1 MELKSNVLDRQYFMY
16 QEEYEKKALE
26 VLRSGYYIM
35 GPEVKSFEEE
45 FATYVGTKHCVGL
58 ASGLDALWIGL
69 KLLGIGVG
77 DEVIVQANTYIATV
91 MGITMNGA
99 TPIFVEPNHFHNMD
113 DDLEYFITPKT
124 KAILVTHLYGQ
135 ATKMDKMVAL
145 CKRHNIFLVED
156 CAQAHGAT
164 YKGQQVGT
172 FGVLGC
178 FSFYPSKNLGCFG
191 DGGAIT
197 TNDDQLADAF
207 KAYRNYGSKVRYYNE
222 MIGTN
227 SRLDELQAGLLRV
240 KLTHLNEL
248 TNERVILANKVL
260 KAVNNPLFE
269 LPEVDKD
276 CSTVWHLFVVKTDYR
291 AELMSYLESCGIQ
304 TLIHYPVPPH
314 LQKGYDYLNHKVG
327 DFPISEKL
335 ANQVLTL
342 PLYNGMTED
351 EVNYLIDKLN
361 AFKL

>member
-1 MELKSNVLDRQYFMY
+1 MKLMSNVLDRQYFMY
-16 QEEYEKKALE
+16 QEEYEQKALE

-35 GPEVKSFEEE
+35 GPEVKSFEDE
-45 FATYVGTKHCVGL
+45 FANYVGVKHCVGV
-58 ASGLDALWIGL
+58 ASGLDALWIGV
-69 KLLGIGVG
+69 KLLGIKEG

-99 TPIFVEPNHFHNMD
+99 TPVFVEPNIFHNMD
-113 DDLEYFITPKT
+113 ENIEKYITKKT
-124 KAILVTHLYGQ
+124 KAVLVTHLYGQ
-135 ATKMDKMVAL
+135 ATKMDKIVDICNKHDIYL
-145 CKRHNIFLVED
+145 IED

-164 YKGQQVGT
+164 YNGKQVGT
-172 FGVLGC
+172 FGILGC

-197 TNDDQLADAF
+197 TNNDKLAEDF

-240 KLTHLNEL
+240 KLTHLEEL
-248 TNERVILANKVL
+248 TSERIALANKVL
-260 KAVNNPLFE
+260 SNVSNPYFE
-269 LPEVDKD
+269 LPLVAEN
-276 CSTVWHLFVVKTDYR
+276 CTTVWHLFVLKTDYR
-291 AELMSYLESCGIQ
+291 EELMNYLEDNDIH

-314 LQKGYDYLNHKVG
+314 LQKGYDYLNHKTG

-335 ANQVLTL
+335 ANQVLTI
-342 PLYNGMTED
+342 PLFNRMTND
-351 EVNYLIDKLN
+351 EVEYLIDKLN
-361 AFKL
+361 GFKL